1 MTHEGLC
8 MLFETILALI
18 ETGNSDKAAEI
29 VKNGIKRIDKNYE
42 NTDNNDK

>member
-1 MTHEGLC
+1 